1 MLANLSTQLTKTE
14 REQLGMLDRFTGI
27 LSQMIELAK
36 HSRQI
41 LSSQFRNIGPPGVQE
56 AICIWG
62 DTRNTFFAGTRIA
75 TEARVEIRGRG
86 VPMLF

>member
-1 MLANLSTQLTKTE
+1 
-14 REQLGMLDRFTGI
+14 MLDRFTGI
-27 LSQMIELAK
+27 LSQMNWQSTHDK
-36 HSRQI
+36 F
-41 LSSQFRNIGPPGVQE
+41 LSSQFRNIGPQGVQE

-62 DTRNTFFAGTRIA
+62 VTRNTFFAVTRIA